1 MSGDSILSRYLEPA
15 PEAKRRQPRGEGA
28 DAGEGA
34 SGVSETYVSM
44 LDLVFADGR
53 HVGLPYATLVKAEFD
68 PSQGITLRFSTDD
81 VMIEGYRLEPLYR
94 AILQHRAREV
104 RATGRAGQFEK
115 EKDGDGP
122 VVTAIR
128 CEAVS

>member
-1 MSGDSILSRYLEPA
+1 VSGDSVLAKYLEP
-15 PEAKRRQPRGEGA
+15 PPDAKRRQTRSEGA

-44 LDLVFADGR
+44 LDLVFGDGR

-68 PSQGITLRFSTDD
+68 PSKGITLRFSTDD
-81 VMIEGYRLEPLYR
+81 VTIEGYRLEPLYK

-104 RATGRAGQFEK
+104 KATGRAGEFEK
-115 EKDGDGP
+115 EKNGSGP
-122 VVTAIR
+122 VVTMIR
-128 CEAVS
+128 CEAAS